1 MNELKCIEV
10 ERFSDVP
17 PLFFEKKK
25 SNTFCRFDKK
35 YNLNFTPNVV
45 IGGQK
50 VDFFV
55 KYQCSISE
63 EIWYSSMC
71 LKKSVLITNSNN

>member
-1 MNELKCIEV
+1 M
-10 ERFSDVP
+10 SP
-17 PLFFEKKK
+17 PFFFEKKK

-50 VDFFV
+50 VDFFLNINVASV
-55 KYQCSISE
+55 KKYGTVVC
-63 EIWYSSMC
+63 
-71 LKKSVLITNSNN
+71 VLRKVY